1 MMELKEILAISG
13 KSGLFKMVS
22 QAKKGVIVESLTDGK
37 RFPAFLHD
45 KLSSL
50 EEISIFTTGEEDKP
64 LKEVFKA
71 IYEKYEGGR
80 VPDIGA
86 EGAKLRGWFK
96 EILPEFDEERVYV
109 SDIKKVVTWYNQLH
123 DHNLLDFSETPTEEA
138 PASETPAENE

>member
-13 KSGLFKMVS
+13 KGGLFKMVS

-64 LKEVFKA
+64 LKDVFKT
-71 IYEKYEGGR
+71 IFEKYEGGR
-80 VPDIGA
+80 IPEIGSDSNS
-86 EGAKLRGWFK
+86 LRGWFE
-96 EILPEFDEERVYV
+96 EILPEFDKDRVYI
-109 SDIKKVVTWYNQLH
+109 SDIKKVIIWYNQLH
-123 DHNLLDFSETPTEEA
+123 DKNLLDFTEPADEIKTETEEKA
-138 PASETPAENE
+138 AE

>member
-13 KSGLFKMVS
+13 KGGLFKMVS

-50 EEISIFTTGEEDKP
+50 EEISIFTTGDEDKP

-71 IYEKYEGGR
+71 IFDKYKGGAIPE
-80 VPDIGA
+80 VGTDGSQ
-86 EGAKLRGWFK
+86 LRGWF
-96 EILPEFDEERVYV
+96 EQILPEFDQERVYT
-109 SDIKKVVTWYNQLH
+109 SDIKKVIAWYNQLQER
-123 DHNLLDFSETPTEEA
+123 NLLDFSEQPAADTPTEELA
-138 PASETPAENE
+138 RENE